1 MRRTS
6 SIPGYLVG
14 VVALMLLSVAC
25 EPPLPM
31 PGPHALSTDT
41 PIPILT
47 PLLATPTL
55 LTSEIQAQPIHTPAP
70 SMTFPSAID
79 TPAPSLTVVPFSP
92 TQVTQEANVAVSPT
106 VPMPSSRALQ
116 KMVMHAKE
124 DLAGRLSL
132 EADKVDQIDLIEIK
146 AVVWPDS
153 SLGCPQPG
161 MVYTQVQQ
169 DGLRIR
175 LRVGKRIYSYHS
187 GGSRLPFLCEQATKD
202 DSLTTLPGSGN
213 Q

>member
-6 SIPGYLVG
+6 SIPGHLVVG
-14 VVALMLLSVAC
+14 VVTLLLSVAC
-25 EPPLPM
+25 EPLLPT
-31 PGPHALSTDT
+31 PGTQALPTVT
-41 PIPILT
+41 PIPIVT
-47 PLLATPTL
+47 PLSATPTVP
-55 LTSEIQAQPIHTPAP
+55 TSEIQARPIHTPAP
-70 SMTFPSAID
+70 SMTFPSAIE

-92 TQVTQEANVAVSPT
+92 TQVIQEASVAVSPT

-116 KMVMHAKE
+116 ELVMQAKE

-132 EADKVDQIDLIEIK
+132 EADKIDQIDLIEIK

-161 MVYTQVQQ
+161 MAYTQVQQ

-202 DSLTTLPGSGN
+202 DSLTSPGSGS

>member
-1 MRRTS
+1 
-6 SIPGYLVG
+6 
-14 VVALMLLSVAC
+14 
-25 EPPLPM
+25 
-31 PGPHALSTDT
+31 
-41 PIPILT
+41 
-47 PLLATPTL
+47 
-55 LTSEIQAQPIHTPAP
+55 
-70 SMTFPSAID
+70 
-79 TPAPSLTVVPFSP
+79 
-92 TQVTQEANVAVSPT
+92 
-106 VPMPSSRALQ
+106 MPSSRALQ
-116 KMVMHAKE
+116 KLVMHAKE

-161 MVYTQVQQ
+161 MVYIQVQQ

-187 GGSRLPFLCEQATKD
+187 GGSRLPFLCEQATED